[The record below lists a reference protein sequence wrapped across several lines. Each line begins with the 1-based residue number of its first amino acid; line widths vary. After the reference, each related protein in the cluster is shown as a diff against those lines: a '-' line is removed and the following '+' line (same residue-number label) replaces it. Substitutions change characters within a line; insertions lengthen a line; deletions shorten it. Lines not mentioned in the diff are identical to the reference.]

1 MKADTGLKRIFRKLY
16 ALLDRKQKRN
26 FVIILIIMMVSAALS
41 QMTPKAVGW
50 LTDDILQQDQ
60 VQFLKV
66 IPLLVLILFINVANE
81 LIKILRRILV
91 EDTATKTEKKG
102 RGMVILSLLKAPLSY
117 FKNNMTGNIH
127 GRLNRCLEGTVKLEK
142 LMFMDFAPAIFNSIA
157 AIAVIFTTLPVI
169 LALPM
174 MLVIP
179 IGTAIVFRQIS
190 TQ

>member
-81 LIKILRRILV
+81 LIKIL
-91 EDTATKTEKKG
+91 
-102 RGMVILSLLKAPLSY
+102 
-117 FKNNMTGNIH
+117 
-127 GRLNRCLEGTVKLEK
+127 
-142 LMFMDFAPAIFNSIA
+142 
-157 AIAVIFTTLPVI
+157 
-169 LALPM
+169 
-174 MLVIP
+174 
-179 IGTAIVFRQIS
+179 
-190 TQ
+190 

>member
-91 EDTATKTEKKG
+91 EDTATKTEKK
-102 RGMVILSLLKAPLSY
+102 RRVW
-117 FKNNMTGNIH
+117 
-127 GRLNRCLEGTVKLEK
+127 
-142 LMFMDFAPAIFNSIA
+142 
-157 AIAVIFTTLPVI
+157 
-169 LALPM
+169 
-174 MLVIP
+174 
-179 IGTAIVFRQIS
+179 
-190 TQ
+190 

>member
-41 QMTPKAVGW
+41 QMTPKVVGW

-102 RGMVILSLLKAPLSY
+102 RGMVILSLLKAPLS
-117 FKNNMTGNIH
+117 I
-127 GRLNRCLEGTVKLEK
+127 RE
-142 LMFMDFAPAIFNSIA
+142 NSIF
-157 AIAVIFTTLPVI
+157 I
-169 LALPM
+169 M
-174 MLVIP
+174 D
-179 IGTAIVFRQIS
+179 
-190 TQ
+190 

>member
-91 EDTATKTEKKG
+91 EDTATKTEKKDG
-102 RGMVILSLLKAPLSY
+102 VW
-117 FKNNMTGNIH
+117 
-127 GRLNRCLEGTVKLEK
+127 
-142 LMFMDFAPAIFNSIA
+142 
-157 AIAVIFTTLPVI
+157 
-169 LALPM
+169 
-174 MLVIP
+174 
-179 IGTAIVFRQIS
+179 
-190 TQ
+190 